1 MNKRNLAVEFYRFL
15 FSLVVCL
22 FHFRT
27 YVPRTDGQYPFDS
40 GYLGVEFFLLL
51 SGVFLAQAAEKNS
64 EISSGGAYFL
74 QRYKRLYPQ
83 YLITVLCLAVLR
95 IFVIGNL
102 TFEKWLREGVAE
114 ILMFQSV
121 GTGNLLSLVLWYPS
135 AILLA
140 SFCLYSLR
148 TWNKKFCQIVF
159 PIAAFG
165 IFSALIQANGSIN
178 VTFSYHYLFS
188 DGLWRALAGMMF
200 GCICYDII
208 VWFRNF
214 NFAGKKLMFTLIEL
228 VLLAAMG
235 TILYLPRYWES
246 LAMVLFAVFIVLI
259 LSQTSYLSD
268 LLNNRVS
275 RYLGK
280 ISYAVY
286 LNQIVVYLTIFKFF
300 PAVEGTSFAKVSLIY
315 LAIVICL
322 AVVTTFLIDGVRCVY
337 CAKRSNAGAGQ
348 E

>member
-121 GTGNLLSLVLWYPS
+121 GTGNLLSLVLWYPVQFFWHHF
-135 AILLA
+135 A
-140 SFCLYSLR
+140 
-148 TWNKKFCQIVF
+148 
-159 PIAAFG
+159 
-165 IFSALIQANGSIN
+165 
-178 VTFSYHYLFS
+178 
-188 DGLWRALAGMMF
+188 
-200 GCICYDII
+200 CIPC
-208 VWFRNF
+208 
-214 NFAGKKLMFTLIEL
+214 EP
-228 VLLAAMG
+228 G
-235 TILYLPRYWES
+235 TR
-246 LAMVLFAVFIVLI
+246 
-259 LSQTSYLSD
+259 
-268 LLNNRVS
+268 
-275 RYLGK
+275 
-280 ISYAVY
+280 
-286 LNQIVVYLTIFKFF
+286 
-300 PAVEGTSFAKVSLIY
+300 SFARLCFPLRH
-315 LAIVICL
+315 LAF
-322 AVVTTFLIDGVRCVY
+322 FLR
-337 CAKRSNAGAGQ
+337 
-348 E
+348 